1 MTITLFF
8 NAKHLVSVE
17 IFLEKKGQQISVP
30 ECLSSICVMQQQKIP
45 HTGNTRPSCT
55 CVIQEYRYY
64 TMSLS
69 QYHGCCQYHK
79 SMSIPWVFANTMSP
93 CLYHESMSIPRV
105 HVNTISPCLY
115 LESSIPW
122 VQVFTMSPS
131 TGWFF
136 LTGAPLN
143 FLSTRSHVNWL
154 GISLSARDCNGI
166 CT

>member
-79 SMSIPWVFANTMSP
+79 SMSIPWVFANYKSHCP
-93 CLYHESMSIPRV
+93 YHESRNLNYR
-105 HVNTISPCLY
+105 NTTTKITQITEIKFTEIQFS
-115 LESSIPW
+115 E
-122 VQVFTMSPS
+122 VQKYAVGAGPS
-131 TGWFF
+131 EK
-136 LTGAPLN
+136 
-143 FLSTRSHVNWL
+143 
-154 GISLSARDCNGI
+154 SAHYQRY
-166 CT
+166 